1 MKVSFGVHRGLG
13 VDILNDALELT
24 YREQYNS
31 GKMCGKIEYATLA
44 QDYIDNPLLFKGY
57 KFDFRIYMMVTSV
70 NPLIVHY
77 HDGFLRNSLIKYDR
91 SSSVSGVHITNTS
104 KSKKIINKCKE
115 TGALHNGM
123 TYKELRDFQM
133 KTLGDLQDYLL
144 EKGTIT
150 DPNWLENYLR
160 PQFKRAFLS
169 MAKMNEEYFY
179 QSSDVF
185 ELFGVDFVIDNNL
198 GLHIVEVNASPMII
212 GTATRKT
219 ELLRNM
225 MNGLFDI
232 QYAYQFSR
240 TKRALNY
247 LKENGEKIKKAKNV
261 NKYIKEFD
269 ALYRNYLDPEF
280 AGMIKE
286 DNPWELVY
294 DANLEGREK
303 YQGLVDDECVDVME
317 DWTVKVHE
325 KLAKKRRLK
334 KPKRK
339 KKKRKGRKSKKSS
352 RKTSKKSRS
361 SSQSK
366 STANLT
372 SEVKADS
379 TATTQTQSDTQ

>member
-13 VDILNDALELT
+13 VEILNDTLELN

-31 GKMCGKIEYATLA
+31 GKQCGKIDYAVLA
-44 QDYIDNPLLFKGY
+44 QDYIDNPLLFQGY

-77 HDGFLRNSLIKYDR
+77 HDGFLRNSLIKYER
-91 SSSVSGVHITNTS
+91 SASASGAHITNTS

-115 TGALHNGM
+115 TGATHNGM

-133 KTLGDLQDYLL
+133 KTLEDLQEYLL
-144 EKGTIT
+144 KEGKIT
-150 DPNWLENYLR
+150 DPNWLDNYLR
-160 PQFKRAFLS
+160 PEFKRAMLS
-169 MAKMNEEYFY
+169 MAKMNEEHFY

-185 ELFGVDFVIDNNL
+185 ELFGVDFVIDDKL

-240 TKRALNY
+240 TKRALDY
-247 LKENGEKIKKAKNV
+247 LNQKGEEIKKAKNV
-261 NKYIKEFD
+261 DKYIKEFED
-269 ALYRNYLDPEF
+269 LYRNYLDPEF

-286 DNPWELVY
+286 DNPWQVVY
-294 DANLEGREK
+294 DANMEGRDK
-303 YQGLVDDECVDVME
+303 YQGLVEEECVDVME
-317 DWTVKVHE
+317 DWTKEVQAR
-325 KLAKKRRLK
+325 LQKKSAI
-334 KPKRK
+334 KRK
-339 KKKRKGRKSKKSS
+339 KTKGKKKKGKKKRKAKKKSQ
-352 RKTSKKSRS
+352 
-361 SSQSK
+361 SQPSV
-366 STANLT
+366 ANEQ
-372 SEVKADS
+372 SGAEE
-379 TATTQTQSDTQ
+379 TQAPSDNTQ